1 MKIKTPRVLAILAL
15 VSLAGMMVIYWFLPS
30 KVVEVHS
37 PGPTPLPGPRI
48 ALVLDD
54 VGYGQKALL
63 KRAVAM
69 PVPCTFAVIPF
80 SDKDEESSQIVS
92 QSGNQF
98 IIHLPMPSPDTDVRK
113 DYPGGIDTGMSQ
125 QEIAE
130 VMEIN
135 LSRVRGAVG
144 VNNHQGSL
152 GTADEELMGL
162 LFTFL
167 KSRNLFFLDSRTT
180 RHTVAPKLAREWG
193 IRFAQRSVF
202 LDNESEPASIRRQL
216 QDLMKQAKRKGQAVG
231 IGHLKDTTVAVLEE
245 ELPGMLAEGYEFV
258 FVSQLVEKFDLST
271 KKTP

>member
-1 MKIKTPRVLAILAL
+1 MAGVLAF
-15 VSLAGMMVIYWFLPS
+15 YWFLPS
-30 KVVEVHS
+30 KEVEVH
-37 PGPTPLPGPRI
+37 PPRPTPLPGPKI

-54 VGYGQKALL
+54 VGYGQKTLL

-92 QSGNQF
+92 RSGNQF

-113 DYPGGIDTGMSQ
+113 DYPGGIDIGMSQ
-125 QEIAE
+125 QEVAE
-130 VMEIN
+130 VMETN
-135 LSRVRGAVG
+135 LNRVRGAVG

-152 GTADEELMGL
+152 GTADEELMGF

-167 KSRNLFFLDSRTT
+167 QSKNLFFLDSRTT
-180 RHTVAPKLAREWG
+180 RHTVAPKLAKQSG

-216 QDLMKQAKRKGQAVG
+216 KELMRRAKKNGQAVG
-231 IGHLKDTTVAVLEE
+231 IGHLKESTVAVLEE
-245 ELPGMLAEGYEFV
+245 DLPQMVAEGYEFV
-258 FVSQLVEKFDLST
+258 FVSQLVEKFDLPRA
-271 KKTP
+271 KTP